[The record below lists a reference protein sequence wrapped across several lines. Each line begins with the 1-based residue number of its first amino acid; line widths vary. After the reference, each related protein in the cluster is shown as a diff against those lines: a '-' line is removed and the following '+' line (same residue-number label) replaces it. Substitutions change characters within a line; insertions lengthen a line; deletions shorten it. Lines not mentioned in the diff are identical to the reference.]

1 MPMSESA
8 YDAIFGSAWHVDG
21 KDIKDSLTYSTSA
34 ASPSG
39 VFTPTFIGKF
49 HFDTALAVWWM
60 STGLT
65 NTDWKQVTN

>member
-1 MPMSESA
+1 MPMSEST

-21 KDIKDSLTYSTSA
+21 TEIKDRRTYSTSA

-39 VFTPTFIGKF
+39 VVTPTFIGKF
-49 HFDTALAVWWM
+49 HFDTALAEFYM

-65 NTDWKQVTN
+65 NTDWKKVTN